1 MDTKNKSIINEKLN
15 ENKNQ
20 VSKKKTEKKL
30 SQKKD
35 KAIITLGDRII
46 LCAVLQVSNLGPL
59 LFKIYINNSHKAF
72 ANLNIT
78 HFADDT
84 NLCFHAKKLVQ

>member
-1 MDTKNKSIINEKLN
+1 MDIKNEAIINEKLN

-46 LCAVLQVSNLGPL
+46 LCAVLQESNLSSL
-59 LFKIYINNSHKAF
+59 LFWIYINDSHKAF
-72 ANLNIT
+72 VNLNII
-78 HFADDT
+78 HFVDDT
-84 NLCFHAKKLVQ
+84 NLCFHAKKLVE